1 MSNKLFFFLVLSF
14 LPVFAEAH
22 TGANHTVSFATG
34 FFHPLAGLDH
44 IVVMLAVGL
53 WAMLRGGRSVYL
65 LPLTFVSVMAVSAIL
80 AMTGIDMPYTE
91 SGILF
96 SNAAMIA
103 LVLISYRFSTATSMA
118 IIGLFAV
125 FHGFSHGMEMPV
137 ASESLSYIT
146 GFVTA
151 TGLLHLMG
159 ILLACV
165 LVWVSTTSNYR
176 FAFLT
181 QDKSNS

>member
-1 MSNKLFFFLVLSF
+1 MSIKLFFFLVLAF

-22 TGANHTVSFATG
+22 TIDNHTLSFTTG

-44 IVVMLAVGL
+44 ILVMLAVGL
-53 WAMLRGGRSVYL
+53 WAMRRGGSSIYL

-80 AMTGIDMPYTE
+80 AMTGIDVACTE
-91 SGILF
+91 PGILF

-137 ASESLSYIT
+137 ASESLSYIA
-146 GFVTA
+146 GFVSA

-159 ILLACV
+159 ILLACL
-165 LVWVSTTSNYR
+165 LVWIKTTGSHRLAYP
-176 FAFLT
+176 A
-181 QDKSNS
+181 QGKSNS

>member
-1 MSNKLFFFLVLSF
+1 MNIKLFSLLVLLF

-22 TGANHTVSFATG
+22 TVDNHTLSFATG
-34 FFHPLAGLDH
+34 FFHPLAGIDH

-53 WAMLRGGRSVYL
+53 WAMRRGGSSIYL
-65 LPLTFVSVMAVSAIL
+65 LPLTFICVMTASAVL
-80 AMTGIDMPYTE
+80 AMTGVEFAYTE

-96 SNAAMIA
+96 SNAVMIA

-137 ASESLSYIT
+137 ASESLSYMA
-146 GFVTA
+146 GFVMA
-151 TGLLHLMG
+151 TGLLHALG
-159 ILLACV
+159 ILAGVFFRALTTHT
-165 LVWVSTTSNYR
+165 VSLNYVTNTAHDR
-176 FAFLT
+176 
-181 QDKSNS
+181 